1 MASECTCETYGWCE
15 PCRVEPVSG
24 EPVSHDLYVFG
35 HEEADS
41 NRCVWCRQ
49 WFDHDDTY
57 VLGDYT
63 NAQRV
68 CGAACPKRPNKTK
81 RALRRE
87 RDRPTPLDR
96 EYVVTIVVNVPVSAH
111 NSYSARRRA
120 TRQVREHSGDS
131 RDMTLISSA
140 VKRKRGLTNTNT

>member
-1 MASECTCETYGWCE
+1 MYS
-15 PCRVEPVSG
+15 
-24 EPVSHDLYVFG
+24 
-35 HEEADS
+35 HEEADT

-68 CGAACPKRPNKTK
+68 CGASCPKRPNKTK

-87 RDRPTPLDR
+87 RDRPTPPNR
-96 EYVVTIVVNVPVSAH
+96 EYVVTIVVNVPIMAH

-120 TRQVREHSGDS
+120 TRQVRGGHFVSI
-131 RDMTLISSA
+131 ISSA
-140 VKRKRGLTNTNT
+140 VKRKEGLTGTNT